1 MKVLVIFAL
10 VLAYASGS
18 VLHDELKIESSNM
31 WNNRNISIINGHDA
45 SPGQF
50 PYQAGLIMD
59 KVEKFSFCGGSLINN
74 NWILTAAHCTHGA
87 HVVSILLGSVLL
99 NESKVTLIV
108 QEKDIFVHENWNAT
122 LRTNDI
128 SLIRIPYVDYNKD
141 IQPVKLP
148 KIQSRNETYARN
160 ESIASGW
167 GRTSNAD
174 FTYILQYAK
183 VKIMS
188 NNLCKIYFPYKII
201 SSNLCTFTNNA
212 TPCFGDS
219 GGPLVESSNLVQ
231 VGISAFTSVKCSQG
245 TPAVFTRV
253 TSFLDWIKDHT
264 GMIF

>member
-1 MKVLVIFAL
+1 MKVLAIFAL

-18 VLHDELKIESSNM
+18 ILHDKLKIESSNM

-50 PYQAGLIMD
+50 PYQAALIMY
-59 KVEKFSFCGGSLINN
+59 KVENISFCGGSLINN

-87 HVVSILLGSVLL
+87 HEVTIFLGSVWL
-99 NESKVTLIV
+99 NKTTVLRIV
-108 QEKDIFVHENWNAT
+108 QEKDIIIHENWDAN
-122 LRTNDI
+122 LKTNDI
-128 SLIRIPYVDYNKD
+128 SLIRIPYVEYSKD

-148 KIQSRNETYARN
+148 KIQSRNETYAN
-160 ESIASGW
+160 NQSIASGW
-167 GRTSNAD
+167 GRTSNANI
-174 FTYILQYAK
+174 TNILQYAK

-201 SSNLCTFTNNA
+201 SSTLCTYTNNA

-231 VGISAFTSVKCSQG
+231 VGISAFTSVKCSQRN
-245 TPAVFTRV
+245 PAVFTRV
-253 TSFLDWIKDHT
+253 TSFLDWIKDNT